1 MMIFGVL
8 TLLAA
13 VILMITGQMW
23 ALVLFLVGFGMI
35 AAHAAKMF
43 KGAGYETEGMTAFM
57 NGLNGQGQQ
66 QSEVS
71 KK

>member
-1 MMIFGVL
+1 MMILGIIS
-8 TLLAA
+8 LLAA
-13 VILMITGQMW
+13 VVLMILGQMW
-23 ALVLFLVGFGMI
+23 ALVLFMVGF
-35 AAHAAKMF
+35 ALLAWEASKMF